1 VRRADYKKMTGEMI
15 KDMNKKYL
23 GYVTQGMKLV
33 VTMTIDGGCFNGNG
47 SPSIT
52 NSNKG
57 GSTSGAASAMVASA
71 AMLAAVAALFA

>member
-1 VRRADYKKMTGEMI
+1 MTGEMI